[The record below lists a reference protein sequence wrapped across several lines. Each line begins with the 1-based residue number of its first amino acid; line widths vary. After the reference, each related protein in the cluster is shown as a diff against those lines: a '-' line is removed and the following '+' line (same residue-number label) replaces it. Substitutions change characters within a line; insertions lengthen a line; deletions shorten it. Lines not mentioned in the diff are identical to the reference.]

1 MNTRIPLWALAAAL
15 VWILSGCAT
24 SRGKRGVPP
33 PPPPPAVAVTPKP
46 RPAEAAMPEPGLPQP
61 AVEVP
66 QADPAL
72 APPAPRTAEE
82 EEPIP
87 VPAQKPSRR
96 HARTPRPGA
105 ANSKQA
111 PEPAVE
117 PAAPPTSP
125 PRLGEVLTANQR
137 KQMAAQLDRNV
148 AAARRILSGLAG
160 RPLSLER
167 NEAAGR
173 VRAFIEQALGMK
185 ETDLGTGVE
194 LSRRALVLAQD
205 LAGRRP

>member
-1 MNTRIPLWALAAAL
+1 MTTRIPLWALAAAL
-15 VWILSGCAT
+15 TWLASGCAT
-24 SRGKRGVPP
+24 FRPKPGAP
-33 PPPPPAVAVTPKP
+33 PPPPPAVAAAPMP
-46 RPAEAAMPEPGLPQP
+46 RPAESAMPEPRLPQP

-66 QADPAL
+66 QTDPAL
-72 APPAPRTAEE
+72 TPPAPRTAEE

-87 VPAQKPSRR
+87 VPVQRPTRR
-96 HARTPRPGA
+96 PARTPRPGA

-111 PEPAVE
+111 PEAVVE
-117 PAAPPTSP
+117 PVAPPASP
-125 PRLGEVLTANQR
+125 PRLGEVLTASQR

-148 AAARRILSGLAG
+148 AAARRILAELAG
-160 RPLSLER
+160 HSLTLEQ

-185 ETDLGTGVE
+185 GTDLGTGVE

-205 LAGRRP
+205 LARRRP